1 MNSVYYK
8 GRALVAQWIERSVAV
23 REVVGSTPAQG
34 TLITKRRF
42 MNNSHRGFTIIELLI
57 VIGIIAILATL
68 VGLRIGFARES
79 ARDATR
85 LSDMQALSQA
95 LGSFYTEN
103 GRMPNA
109 IDGIPNAG
117 QKLGVGNTI
126 DTVLAPYMRSGIPK
140 DPIDDG
146 VNFYYSYVP
155 SRNVDQCNA
164 DPADDYTGTGLAFQ
178 QAETDKFVLL
188 RQICSTPGPLLQNQ
202 HNADYSLGIRL

>member
-1 MNSVYYK
+1 MIINK
-8 GRALVAQWIERSVAV
+8 ER
-23 REVVGSTPAQG
+23 
-34 TLITKRRF
+34 
-42 MNNSHRGFTIIELLI
+42 HGFTIIELLI
-57 VIGIIAILATL
+57 VIGIIAVLATL

-95 LGSFYTEN
+95 LGSFYTDN

-109 IDGIPNAG
+109 TDGIPNAG

-126 DTVLAPYMRSGIPK
+126 DTVLEPYMRSGVPK

-146 VNFYYSYVP
+146 VNYYYSYVP
-155 SRNVDQCNA
+155 RRNVDQCNGDA
-164 DPADDYTGTGLAFQ
+164 SDDYTGTGLAFQ
-178 QAETDKFVLL
+178 QAETDKFSLL
-188 RQICSTPGPLLQNQ
+188 RQICSTPGPIFQNQ